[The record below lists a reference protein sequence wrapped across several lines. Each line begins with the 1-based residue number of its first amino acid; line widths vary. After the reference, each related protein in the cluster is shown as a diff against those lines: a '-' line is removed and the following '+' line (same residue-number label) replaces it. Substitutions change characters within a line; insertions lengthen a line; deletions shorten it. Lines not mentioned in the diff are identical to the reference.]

1 MLTIG
6 FSAHDLAVMRFAFS
20 PMQEIVA
27 SVRVLKDPAAHALHL
42 PWVNRVAPRVAA
54 AAGAF
59 DLLFALVPV
68 PSWYIPDF
76 VTPPPTTPVPDL
88 ETELANLRRTS
99 GERVRTDLE
108 RLETLLDS
116 VPPGTL
122 TSSALAREETGNA
135 ELGAFRRD
143 PAAGLAR
150 LADQVRDYWELV
162 VSQYWPRLRSLLAA
176 DVVHRA
182 RSLANGG
189 TVSLFADLAPSV
201 SWRDNLLSVAHPRF
215 TGHRQLDGE
224 GLLLVPSA
232 FVWPTVFSST
242 LPPWQPTLTYPVRG
256 VATLW
261 EKRTAA
267 TVPALAHVLGRSRT
281 RLLLELEVPASTT
294 ELAYRTGLSPGA
306 VSQHLSRLRSAG
318 LVNAARSGRLVL
330 YFRTDAS
337 EILLTGVPT

>member
-6 FSAHDLAVMRFAFS
+6 FSAYDLAVMRFAFS

-27 SVRVLKDPAAHALHL
+27 SVRVLKDPAAHALHV

-88 ETELANLRRTS
+88 ETELADLRRTAP
-99 GERVRTDLE
+99 ERVRADLDRLATLRDPARPSAPVARDVQVRTD
-108 RLETLLDS
+108 
-116 VPPGTL
+116 
-122 TSSALAREETGNA
+122 NA
-135 ELGAFRRD
+135 ELRALRAD
-143 PAAGLAR
+143 PKAGLGR
-150 LADQVRDYWELV
+150 LAAQMSDYWELA
-162 VSQYWPRLRSLLAA
+162 VSEHWPRLRSLLEG

-182 RSLANGG
+182 RRLADGG
-189 TVSLFADLAPSV
+189 PAALFADLAPSV
-201 SWRDNLLSVAHPRF
+201 SWRDDRLSIAHPRF
-215 TGHRQLDGE
+215 VGHRQLDGE

-242 LPPWQPTLTYPVRG
+242 LPPWQPTLTYPARG

-261 EKRTAA
+261 ERRATAA
-267 TVPALAHVLGRSRT
+267 APALERVIGRSRT
-281 RLLLELEVPASTT
+281 RLLLELEAPASTT
-294 ELAYRTGLSPGA
+294 ELAFRTGLTPGA
-306 VSQHLSRLRSAG
+306 VSQHLGLLRSAG
-318 LVNAARSGRLVL
+318 LVGAARSGRLVL
-330 YFRTDAS
+330 YFRTEAS
-337 EILLTGVPT
+337 AVLLTGVRV